1 MRIHFSIFIIFVQIL
16 CGCQT
21 NDKAALQ
28 QELPLAMVFDK
39 GLYPSDLDGIF
50 PYAATSKDSN
60 LVIKSFV
67 NRWVKEMLF
76 LHEAEQNIDPQMN
89 IEKLVQDYRASLL
102 RASYE
107 REFVKITLDSTITP
121 AELSDFYEASKEQFV
136 LESPIVRFL
145 FLKIPEPVREERKL
159 RKELDDADDSSIES
173 LKKFA
178 LEEAEKFYLEPHLWK
193 DFDEVAQL
201 LPVGEMTSANI
212 SYKKY
217 FSKRFEGYLY
227 LLKVLE
233 YREAKTIAPL
243 SYIEGQAKKII
254 LHNRKVQILDQ
265 KKESLLQEALRKQNV
280 QFYY

>member
-1 MRIHFSIFIIFVQIL
+1 MKVQYFIFIFFALLL
-16 CGCQT
+16 CACPT
-21 NDKAALQ
+21 SNKDSFQ
-28 QELPLAMVFDK
+28 QEEPLAMVYDK

-76 LHEAEQNIDPQMN
+76 LHEAEQNIDAQMN
-89 IEKLVQDYRASLL
+89 IERLVQDYRASLL
-102 RASYE
+102 RATYE
-107 REFVKITLDSTITP
+107 RTFVNNALDSTITA
-121 AELSDFYEASKEQFV
+121 AELSDFYETSKEQFV
-136 LESPIVRFL
+136 LDTPILRFL

-159 RKELDDADDSSIES
+159 RKELEAADDLSIAS

-178 LEEAEKFYLEPHLWK
+178 LEEAENYFLEPNLWK

-201 LPVGEMTSANI
+201 LPSGEITTSNI

-227 LLKVLE
+227 LLKIIE
-233 YREAKTIAPL
+233 YRDAKTTAPL
-243 SYIEGQAKKII
+243 SFIEDQAKKII